1 MFSSGFSRILVSAVV
16 TVVLAVGHLPGSARA
31 ATPDAPVVPAAS
43 SASPTPMTPAQII
56 AKEKKRDAKS
66 FKKRYAKLK
75 KSKALVDLVKATVP
89 SRKRATYLKL
99 LTALSTS
106 KQVSKLVS
114 KTKGKHFKVTMTADG
129 SVSVKLLK
137 GKGKAKVLNSGPEC
151 WEAWVAWYAWFA
163 GTSALCWGAGAL
175 NPGLGIIC
183 ALALG
188 VISFT
193 LVDFNNACKS
203 ASPMAVPV
211 GARRFGNE

>member
-1 MFSSGFSRILVSAVV
+1 
-16 TVVLAVGHLPGSARA
+16 
-31 ATPDAPVVPAAS
+31 
-43 SASPTPMTPAQII
+43 
-56 AKEKKRDAKS
+56 
-66 FKKRYAKLK
+66 
-75 KSKALVDLVKATVP
+75 
-89 SRKRATYLKL
+89 
-99 LTALSTS
+99 
-106 KQVSKLVS
+106 
-114 KTKGKHFKVTMTADG
+114 MTADG